1 MADRYEVLTEALR
14 AHAARIDGFADRLA
28 QAVDAAHEVS
38 LPSDAYGVCCLEL
51 PLMLNP
57 LQYLGVAALGN
68 GQKRLSTTVANVEN
82 TANDYAKIDGRNAL
96 ALHRAME
103 VR

>member
-1 MADRYEVLTEALR
+1 
-14 AHAARIDGFADRLA
+14 
-28 QAVDAAHEVS
+28 
-38 LPSDAYGVCCLEL
+38 
-51 PLMLNP
+51 

-82 TANDYAKIDGRNAL
+82 TANDYAGIDGRNAL

>member
-14 AHAARIDGFADRLA
+14 AHARKIDSFASRLD
-28 QAVDAAHEVS
+28 QAVDAAREVS
-38 LPSDAYGVCCLEL
+38 LPSDAYGMYCLDL

-68 GQKRLSTTVANVEN
+68 SGEQLSTTATNVER
-82 TANDYAKIDGRNAL
+82 TAKDYEEIDNRNAL
-96 ALHRAME
+96 ALNRAME

>member
-1 MADRYEVLTEALR
+1 
-14 AHAARIDGFADRLA
+14 
-28 QAVDAAHEVS
+28 
-38 LPSDAYGVCCLEL
+38 
-51 PLMLNP
+51 MLNP

-82 TANDYAKIDGRNAL
+82 TANDYAEIDGRNAL

>member
-1 MADRYEVLTEALR
+1 MAECYEVLTEALR
-14 AHAARIDGFADRLA
+14 AHSRKVDSFADRLT
-28 QAVDAAHEVS
+28 QAVDAAREVS
-38 LPSDAYGVCCLEL
+38 LPSDAYGVCCLDL

-68 GQKRLSTTVANVEN
+68 SRNRLSTTSTKVEY
-82 TANDYAKIDGRNAL
+82 TAADYAEIDDRNAL
-96 ALHRAME
+96 TVSRAME